1 MAATRLINGLAG
13 RAPRRSP
20 VSRRVRLLAGP
31 LTVAAGGA
39 LVLGMAAGPAGA
51 APAAFSAPAAAGR
64 VAAPAAT
71 TCALGANG
79 TSVKH
84 VIYIQFDNVHY
95 TRDNPNVP
103 SDLEQMPNLLNFITG
118 NGTLISH
125 EHTPLI
131 AHTADDIVTSET
143 GLYGSDQG
151 LPIANEYNYYTPS
164 GSTDTAGSFAYWTD
178 PVVDYHTTTS
188 APVGDSDYTLVTAQG
203 KNAPAPWVPYT
214 RAGCDFGSV
223 AAADTEL
230 ENTLPDIPL
239 VYGANSP
246 EAKEAENPK
255 LANKAAA
262 DFMGLSVHCAQGS
275 PVCAKGGV
283 PDLLPDE
290 PGGYTG
296 YRALFG
302 NKFIQPVISPSG
314 PVRDLNGNVIKD
326 PAGDIGF
333 PGYDGLI
340 GPVGLAY
347 TLDLQT
353 HGIPVTFTY
362 LSDVH
367 DNWTTGAG
375 LGSGSATYES
385 QLRQENAAFGTF
397 FNDLAA
403 AGITK
408 ANTLFVITADEGDH
422 FVGSSP
428 TPAGCNGVTITC
440 SYSKVGE
447 VDGNLTGMLAAK
459 GVTTPFDVEA
469 DSAPVIYV
477 HGQPAAT
484 SAAVRAMER
493 AAAGLTADDLAT
505 GQTVPLTNYLA
516 DPVEMNIL
524 HMVTGDPKRTGTFAL
539 FAKPDFWLSS
549 GSASCGSS
557 CVSEPSGQ
565 DAWNHGDVAPQIN
578 TTWLGLVGPGVV
590 QTGVNNAIWSDHTDI
605 QPTMMALLGLK
616 DDYTPDGVVLGDVIQ
631 SVALPPAMLTNYP
644 TLNKL
649 SRVYTQLEAAV
660 GEFGR
665 ATLTA
670 STRALASNSAG
681 DATYTSIE
689 NQLRALGAARN
700 TLAGQMQTLLI
711 GAEFGNTP
719 ISAKSAEKLISRGN
733 ALLAQADTLAHG

>member
-1 MAATRLINGLAG
+1 MGATRLMNGLAG
-13 RAPRRSP
+13 RAPRRTP
-20 VSRRVRLLAGP
+20 VSVWAGP
-31 LTVAAGGA
+31 LTVAAAGA
-39 LVLGMAAGPAGA
+39 LVLGMLALPAASAASAGPTTAAG
-51 APAAFSAPAAAGR
+51 SGR
-64 VAAPAAT
+64 TASTTTT
-71 TCALGANG
+71 TCALGAKG
-79 TSVKH
+79 SSIKH

-95 TRDNPNVP
+95 TRDQPNVP

-131 AHTADDIVTSET
+131 AHTADDIVTAET

-151 LPIANEYNYYTPS
+151 IPIANEYNYYTPS

-178 PVVDYHTTTS
+178 PIVDYDTTTS
-188 APVGDSDYTLVTAQG
+188 APVGDSDFTLITAQG

-230 ENTLPDIPL
+230 ENTVPDVPL
-239 VYGANSP
+239 VFGANSP

-255 LANKAAA
+255 LANKAEA

-275 PVCAKGGV
+275 SICDTAHGGV
-283 PDLLPDE
+283 ADLLPDE
-290 PGGYTG
+290 PGGYSG

-326 PAGDIGF
+326 PTGDIGF

-347 TLDLQT
+347 TLDMQT
-353 HGIPVTFTY
+353 HGVPVTFTY

-367 DNWTTGAG
+367 DSWVTGAG
-375 LGSGSATYES
+375 LGSGTPTYKS
-385 QLRQENAAFGTF
+385 QLQRENAAFGTF
-397 FNDLAA
+397 FSDLAA

-428 TPAGCNGVTITC
+428 SPSDCNGVTITC

-469 DSAPVIYV
+469 DSAPIIYV

-484 SAAVRAMER
+484 SAAVRTMER
-493 AAAGLTADDLAT
+493 TAAGLTADDLAT
-505 GQTVPLTNYLA
+505 GQTVALTNYLA

-524 HMVTGDPKRTGTFAL
+524 HMITGDPKRTATFAL
-539 FAKPDFWLSS
+539 FANPDFWLSS
-549 GSASCGSS
+549 GPAKCGSS
-557 CVSEPSGQ
+557 CFSEPSGQ
-565 DAWNHGDVAPQIN
+565 DAWNHGTVAPEIN
-578 TTWLGLVGPGVV
+578 TTWLGLVGPGVKHA
-590 QTGVNNAIWSDHTDI
+590 GVDGSTWSDHTDI
-605 QPTMMALLGLK
+605 QPTMMALLGLR
-616 DDYTPDGVVLGDVIQ
+616 DDYTPDGVVLTDVIRTG
-631 SVALPPAMLTNYP
+631 ALPTAMRTNFP
-644 TLNKL
+644 TLVQL
-649 SRVYTQLEAAV
+649 GRVYTQLEAAV
-660 GEFGR
+660 GGFGL

-670 STRALASNSAG
+670 STRALASTSVG
-681 DATYTSIE
+681 DATYMSIE
-689 NQLRALGAARN
+689 NQLKALGAARN
-700 TLAGQMQTLLI
+700 ALVAQMQTLLI
-711 GAEFGNTP
+711 GAEFGGTR
-719 ISAKSAEKLISRGN
+719 ISAITAKSLISQGF
-733 ALLAQADTLAHG
+733 ALLAQANALAIG